1 MQWEI
6 EIKETEHNKTKH
18 MNSSKNRTKCFQWI
32 LKLKIENIKRW
43 LIEETMQVYLLK
55 ILDTTLFYYVIQEQK
70 LK

>member
-6 EIKETEHNKTKH
+6 EIKETEHNETKH